1 MNNQKSTLQTY
12 CSPKTGIIQ
21 LAALR
26 DFLQSSSTTDGGL
39 EPFGNITDYDW

>member
-1 MNNQKSTLQTY
+1 MSNITGTLKAY
-12 CSPKTGIIQ
+12 SSPKTGIIQ